1 MERHGEDVRTD
12 SLDSALA
19 YRVYRAAR
27 VLRIHLIRFL
37 EGLGVELSPEQYF
50 VLLKVQAN
58 PGSSQSDLAD
68 QHFADYPNITRL
80 IDSLVRRNLLVRQRV
95 AGDRRRH
102 AVFLTDEGRETTNR
116 LLAAVAAE
124 RKAMYEGIPQNEI
137 DSAVSVLLL
146 LEERASQ
153 RAGLIP
159 RKER

>member
-1 MERHGEDVRTD
+1 MESTNRTNQTD
-12 SLDSALA
+12 SLDGAVA

-37 EGLGVELSPEQYF
+37 EGLGVDLSPEQYF

-68 QHFADYPNITRL
+68 RHFADYPNITRL
-80 IDSLVRRNLLVRQRV
+80 IDSLVRRNLLVREP
-95 AGDRRRH
+95 APEDRRRH
-102 AVFLTDEGRETTNR
+102 AVFLTGEGRETAGR

-124 RKAMYEGIPQNEI
+124 RKAMYQGISQEDI
-137 DSAVSVLLL
+137 DSTVSVLRSI
-146 LEERASQ
+146 EERASD
-153 RAGLIP
+153 RAGLVP